1 MKGFSSEILAETI
14 FLPWKLCAK
23 TVTLPA
29 EKEPLQIF
37 VVISQVEQCSAI
49 FKFEFSHI
57 IIPLKEKI
65 EKWRKETMKNKFV
78 ILSVALLALLAIS
91 AIPLPAQAAV
101 TYGPRMDE
109 VLIKIYGSDTA
120 EFAAFEAQEIDLVD
134 WPLTPTEISKW
145 SGLPYSEYIAFDP
158 YREIGMWE
166 VDINNNLTMP
176 SYPNW
181 PSPTSYVA
189 FRRAIAYMVDKPYI
203 ISTIVGGYGA
213 QMETPIMPWLRWYD
227 TTIVP
232 YTYDPAIACQILF
245 DNGWRDS
252 PDPDNTADVHF
263 PPGHPLAGQPL
274 KNVMTNGPS
283 GAADP
288 GLIFYIRSD
297 HSLRQQA
304 GILITDG
311 DLTHKGL
318 EAIGIPVDL
327 QNVPRSVSSP
337 KVMFQKDFHLYMGG
351 WSLSRDPDYLYD
363 LWNSDQMNWDITE
376 FAWNYNNI
384 QDALFDQYTAALKRP
399 ATLEEAEINA
409 KLAQQRF
416 VDQAFFIPIWTTL
429 GYMAHNKVLHVLNVD
444 SFGVRN
450 WWNIFAV
457 NKPSVGVTGGQLRWG
472 FMHDPEALNV
482 IYSEW
487 VWDWQVL
494 DKIYDGMLAM
504 NPLNIAVDMPW
515 MASSWTVGTWTN
527 PDNGQIASKVS
538 YTLKTGIKWVNST
551 NGVILGD
558 VTPED
563 VRFSFQYV
571 YDHVGWNYPSA
582 ADLYVNP
589 DGSLK
594 IEIVGN
600 TITFYESVLSVWALH
615 WVGGLPIIPKFLFQT
630 IADPHGY
637 TPGNL
642 GIKETMIGSG
652 SHYFSGY
659 NVGVSML
666 LLANRNYFMPIVPN
680 TDTNPTYIKIDWG
693 IFKGNVRSGDWTV
706 NVLDL
711 IVVAGQIGWIGPP
724 GDIPADINKDG
735 KVNVLDLI
743 IVATNLG
750 ASW

>member
-1 MKGFSSEILAETI
+1 
-14 FLPWKLCAK
+14 
-23 TVTLPA
+23 
-29 EKEPLQIF
+29 
-37 VVISQVEQCSAI
+37 
-49 FKFEFSHI
+49 
-57 IIPLKEKI
+57 
-65 EKWRKETMKNKFV
+65 MKNKFV

-145 SGLPYSEYIAFDP
+145 SVPPYSDYIAFDP

-166 VDINNNLTMP
+166 VDINNNLTML

-232 YTYDPAIACQILF
+232 YTYNPATACQILY

-252 PDPDNTADVHF
+252 PDPDVVTDVHF
-263 PPGHPLAGQPL
+263 PPGHPLAGQLL
-274 KNVMTNGPS
+274 KDVMTNGPS

-311 DLTHKGL
+311 DATHKGL
-318 EAIGIPVDL
+318 QDIGIPVDL
-327 QNVPRSVSSP
+327 QNVPRQVSSP

-450 WWNIFAV
+450 WWNIYAV
-457 NKPSVGVTGGQLRWG
+457 NNPSVGVTGGQLRWG

-494 DKIYDGMLAM
+494 DKIYDSMLAM

-527 PDNGQIASKVS
+527 PDTGQIASKVS

-551 NGVILGD
+551 NGAILGD

-642 GIKETMIGSG
+642 GIKKTMIGSG

-680 TDTNPTYIKIDWG
+680 TDTDPTYIKIDWG

-735 KVNVLDLI
+735 RVNVLDLI